1 MEQIASYAAPAA
13 TTIAAL
19 IVASN
24 LGARITG
31 LGFVI
36 FTIGSIAWA
45 MLGLAT
51 DQPNLLWQNAV
62 LTLLNLF
69 GIWRWLGRQ
78 ARIERGGEAAA
89 KQSHHKP
96 GENLFPVST
105 LTNGQVLAIDGADI
119 GRCVDA
125 MAGCLTGRL
134 AYVVVSVGGVGGVG
148 ETLRRL
154 PWQGCHVADD
164 RVQTSMDRDAL
175 DHLEE
180 LEPDRSPAR

>member
-51 DQPNLLWQNAV
+51 DQPNLLWQNVV
-62 LTLLNLF
+62 LTALNLF

-78 ARIERGGEAAA
+78 ARIEEGAAAAAKDSEAAA
-89 KQSHHKP
+89 T
-96 GENLFPVST
+96 ETLFPVSL
-105 LTNGQVLAIDGADI
+105 LTRGAVISSNGRDI
-119 GRCVDA
+119 GSCVEA
-125 MAGCLTGRL
+125 MAGCSKGQISYL
-134 AYVVVSVGGVGGVG
+134 VVSEGGLAGMG

-154 PWQGCHVADD
+154 PWDGCAIEDEKVRAPIEETAFRALQEVERD
-164 RVQTSMDRDAL
+164 RW
-175 DHLEE
+175 
-180 LEPDRSPAR
+180 PAR

>member
-1 MEQIASYAAPAA
+1 MEQIASYIAPIA

-24 LGARITG
+24 LGSRITG
-31 LGFVI
+31 FGFIV
-36 FTIGSIAWA
+36 FTVGSIGWA
-45 MLGLAT
+45 ALGLAT
-51 DQPNLLWQNAV
+51 GQPNLLWQNV
-62 LTLLNLF
+62 LLTLLNLF

-89 KQSHHKP
+89 EQSHHRP
-96 GENLFPVST
+96 GENLFPVSA
-105 LTNGQVLAIDGADI
+105 LTKGQVLARDGTDI

-134 AYVVVSVGGVGGVG
+134 AYVVVSEGGVGGVG

-164 RVQTSMDRDAL
+164 RVQTSMEVGQLR
-175 DHLEE
+175 HLEE
-180 LEPDRSPAR
+180 LEPDRWPAR

>member
-1 MEQIASYAAPAA
+1 MEQIASYIAPIA

-24 LGARITG
+24 LGSRITG
-31 LGFVI
+31 FGFIVL
-36 FTIGSIAWA
+36 TVGSIAWA
-45 MLGLAT
+45 ALGLAT
-51 DQPNLLWQNAV
+51 HQPNLLWQNV
-62 LTLLNLF
+62 LLTLLNLF

-89 KQSHHKP
+89 EQSHHRP
-96 GENLFPVST
+96 GENLFPVSA
-105 LTNGQVLAIDGADI
+105 LTKGQVLARDGTDI

-134 AYVVVSVGGVGGVG
+134 AYVVVSEGGVGGVG

-164 RVQTSMDRDAL
+164 RVQTSMEGDQLR
-175 DHLEE
+175 HLQT
-180 LEPDRSPAR
+180 LEPDRWPAR